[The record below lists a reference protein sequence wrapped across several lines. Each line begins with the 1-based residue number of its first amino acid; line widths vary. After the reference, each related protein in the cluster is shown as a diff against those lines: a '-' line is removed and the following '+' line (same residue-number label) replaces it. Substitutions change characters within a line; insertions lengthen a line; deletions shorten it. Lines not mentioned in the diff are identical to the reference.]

1 MSLRPADCHGVGSPR
16 MSLLAELR
24 RRNVIRIA
32 GLYLVGA
39 WLITQVAGTVLPMFD
54 APAWFPRSV
63 VLVLAIGFVPALIF
77 AWVFEITPDGL
88 KRDSEVMPGTSI
100 APLTG
105 RRIDRVIIAVLVLA
119 VIYFGFDKFVLAP
132 RRAATQA
139 PATVNSTAAAPG
151 TTEASTITS
160 QSIAVLPFENLSA
173 DPDNAFFANGI
184 QDEILTGLAKI
195 AGLKVISRTSTLRYQ
210 SRPPNLLEIAREL
223 GVANILE
230 GSVQKAGNRV
240 RVNVQLIDARSD
252 SHLWAE
258 TYDRDLQDIFAVQS
272 EIAQKIAES
281 LQTTLTRDE
290 RASLSIRPTHNT
302 DAYESYLRAR
312 SLILETSS
320 YDRVTV
326 DRGVEALETAVA
338 LDPEFALAWA
348 ELAQQHVWAYFSG
361 FESTSAHFARATTA
375 LERAESLGPTL
386 PQVAMARGFYLYYG
400 LHDFPAALAVVRK
413 AQRSLPNDARAWY
426 LSALLGRRLG
436 QWESSDADFQ
446 RARELSPNDY
456 SITSELGLSLFVQ
469 RRYKDALPMVDAA
482 LALQP
487 DDPAML
493 HTKLQCLWS
502 LEGLAGGAR
511 LLDEIKSASPTVLA
525 LRGTQAWYQRD
536 AARAAE
542 LLRRA
547 VATDAEGTVLPNYL
561 AGYVPARIEWEL
573 LLASVEQQGD
583 PAAAGKRY
591 RGLLAMA
598 EAGLAKP
605 STPYI
610 EAAWR
615 VVRGRSLSAL
625 GQRAEAAAEGRRAA
639 ASVPAS
645 GDALEGPVWEDYL
658 AEIHAMNGDAAQAV
672 PLISRQLRMKG
683 SLITPM
689 LLRVD
694 PIWDRIRTD
703 PGFKA
708 LAGEQ
713 R

>member
-1 MSLRPADCHGVGSPR
+1 
-16 MSLLAELR
+16 
-24 RRNVIRIA
+24 
-32 GLYLVGA
+32 
-39 WLITQVAGTVLPMFD
+39 
-54 APAWFPRSV
+54 
-63 VLVLAIGFVPALIF
+63 
-77 AWVFEITPDGL
+77 
-88 KRDSEVMPGTSI
+88 
-100 APLTG
+100 
-105 RRIDRVIIAVLVLA
+105 
-119 VIYFGFDKFVLAP
+119 
-132 RRAATQA
+132 
-139 PATVNSTAAAPG
+139 
-151 TTEASTITS
+151 
-160 QSIAVLPFENLSA
+160 VLPFENLSA
-173 DPDNAFFANGI
+173 DADNAFFANGI

-210 SRPPNLLEIAREL
+210 SRPPNLSEIAREL

-240 RVNVQLIDARSD
+240 RVNVQLIEARSD

-258 TYDRDLQDIFAVQS
+258 TYDRDLKDIFAVQS

-290 RASLSIRPTHNT
+290 RASLSIRPTRNT

-326 DRGVEALETAVA
+326 DRGIDALETAVA
-338 LDPEFALAWA
+338 LDPQFALAWA

-361 FESTSAHFARATTA
+361 FEPTSEHFARATTA

-386 PQVAMARGFYLYYG
+386 PQVAMARGFYLYYA

-413 AQRSLPNDARAWY
+413 AQRGLPNDARAWY
-426 LSALLGRRLG
+426 VSALLGRRLG
-436 QWESSDADFQ
+436 QWENSEADFQ

-456 SITSELGLSLFVQ
+456 SVTSELGLTLFVQ
-469 RRYKDALPMVDAA
+469 RRYADAVPMLDAA

-487 DDPAML
+487 DDPTML

-511 LLDEIKSASPTVLA
+511 MLDEIKSDSPIVLA

-542 LLRRA
+542 LLRQA

-573 LLASVEQQGD
+573 LLASVEQHDD

-598 EAGLAKP
+598 DAGLARP
-605 STPYI
+605 STPYV

-615 VVRGRSLSAL
+615 VVRGWSLSAL
-625 GQRAEAAAEGRRAA
+625 GRRAEAADEGRRAV

-658 AEIHAMNGDAAQAV
+658 ARIHAMNGDPAQAV
-672 PLISRQLRMKG
+672 PLISQQLRKKG

-708 LAGEQ
+708 LAGAQ
-713 R
+713 Q

>member
-1 MSLRPADCHGVGSPR
+1 

-230 GSVQKAGNRV
+230 GSVQKAANRV

-413 AQRSLPNDARAWY
+413 AQRSLPNDARAW
-426 LSALLGRRLG
+426 
-436 QWESSDADFQ
+436 
-446 RARELSPNDY
+446 
-456 SITSELGLSLFVQ
+456 
-469 RRYKDALPMVDAA
+469 
-482 LALQP
+482 
-487 DDPAML
+487 
-493 HTKLQCLWS
+493 
-502 LEGLAGGAR
+502 
-511 LLDEIKSASPTVLA
+511 
-525 LRGTQAWYQRD
+525 
-536 AARAAE
+536 
-542 LLRRA
+542 
-547 VATDAEGTVLPNYL
+547 
-561 AGYVPARIEWEL
+561 
-573 LLASVEQQGD
+573 
-583 PAAAGKRY
+583 
-591 RGLLAMA
+591 
-598 EAGLAKP
+598 
-605 STPYI
+605 
-610 EAAWR
+610 
-615 VVRGRSLSAL
+615 
-625 GQRAEAAAEGRRAA
+625 
-639 ASVPAS
+639 
-645 GDALEGPVWEDYL
+645 
-658 AEIHAMNGDAAQAV
+658 
-672 PLISRQLRMKG
+672 
-683 SLITPM
+683 
-689 LLRVD
+689 
-694 PIWDRIRTD
+694 
-703 PGFKA
+703 
-708 LAGEQ
+708 
-713 R
+713 